1 MKRLIILWTLL
12 LLPLFAGAQFSI
24 DSVGFQVYRAD
35 IYQGQDTEEG
45 FFANKRNSYNVD
57 VLVYIEDG
65 KMTNKNMRGQLKSMR
80 FQKEPKYF
88 SNLAEG
94 VPGYEI
100 ESKDFGGFNCVISIF
115 YLQESNSYRIRMDYS
130 NLRIFLYAN
139 PTNERP
145 WDDQTDLMLVKDAQ
159 SWPDNP
165 DYTDEEVIAYFKK
178 LMNGDEVSKAIAKAL
193 IFDAV
198 NEF

>member
-1 MKRLIILWTLL
+1 
-12 LLPLFAGAQFSI
+12 
-24 DSVGFQVYRAD
+24 
-35 IYQGQDTEEG
+35 
-45 FFANKRNSYNVD
+45 
-57 VLVYIEDG
+57 
-65 KMTNKNMRGQLKSMR
+65 
-80 FQKEPKYF
+80 
-88 SNLAEG
+88 
-94 VPGYEI
+94 
-100 ESKDFGGFNCVISIF
+100 
-115 YLQESNSYRIRMDYS
+115 MDYS

-159 SWPDNP
+159 SWPNDP
-165 DYTDEEVIAYFKK
+165 DYTDEEVIEYFKK